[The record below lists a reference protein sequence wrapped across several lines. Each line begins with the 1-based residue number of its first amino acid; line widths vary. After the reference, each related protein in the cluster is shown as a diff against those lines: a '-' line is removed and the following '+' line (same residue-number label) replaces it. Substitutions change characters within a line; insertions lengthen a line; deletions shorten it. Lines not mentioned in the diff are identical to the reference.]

1 MKKNSALRAL
11 LTLTA
16 SSLLL
21 CTMALTASADED
33 GQLTVDDPV
42 VAASISTSQLPKYP
56 TTARYLGLLFQR
68 AV

>member
-21 CTMALTASADED
+21 CTVALAASADED
-33 GQLTVDDPV
+33 GQPTVDDPV
-42 VAASISTSQLPKYP
+42 VATSDCEPQLLENP
-56 TTARYLGLLFQR
+56 AIDIYLGPLFQR